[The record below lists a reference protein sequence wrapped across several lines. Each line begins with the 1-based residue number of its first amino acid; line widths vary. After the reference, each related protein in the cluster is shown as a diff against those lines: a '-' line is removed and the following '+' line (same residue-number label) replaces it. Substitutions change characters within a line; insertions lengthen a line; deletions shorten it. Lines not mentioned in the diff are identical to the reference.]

1 MYQSAQFKNPRN
13 FLDSEDREVMM
24 PMSPEESGESFLN
37 LWKKGAMNAEALAQ
51 AAHKGRM
58 EREKGKLE
66 LENAAATF
74 ADARNLTGKHQDALW
89 NSTTQ
94 LGNNYMNLVG
104 RLA

>member
-58 EREKGKLE
+58 GREKDKLG
-66 LENAAATF
+66 LEEEFAAR
-74 ADARNLTGKHQDALW
+74 ADGRALTGKYQDNLW